1 MHVPSMTATTWLG
14 GGLGTILGFELLGV
28 NVGFEDGVRV
38 GSDVGA
44 GIGNM
49 VGLGVMGVNVGFEDG
64 VRVGS
69 DVGAGIGNMVGLG
82 VMTVPVPM
90 ARIFAKLY
98 KAT

>member
-1 MHVPSMTATTWLG
+1 MLEAWMHVPSMTATAWLG
-14 GGLGTILGFELLGV
+14 GGLGTILGFELL
-28 NVGFEDGVRV
+28 
-38 GSDVGA
+38 
-44 GIGNM
+44 
-49 VGLGVMGVNVGFEDG
+49 GVNVGFEDG